1 MKIIIISDSPT
12 FVKEPIILML
22 EELLESKRVSFSEKE
37 QKFIKQMAKENEIS
51 HANKVRLRS
60 ILSKV
65 LRDKPFV
72 EIGRE
77 LDITAKN
84 QKRVVFKKDFLA
96 MLNELKEIE
105 DSMLVLLTEAL
116 DLFVD
121 PLIEDTPLDTVIS
134 ETMLVADKKFT
145 GEFNFILDEDFLLKF
160 FRGLKR
166 EKNDVFAIGDVQR
179 DSYLLSLAD
188 KQFDLNNW
196 RDILG

>member
-22 EELLESKRVSFSEKE
+22 EELLESKKVSFSEKE
-37 QKFIKQMAKENEIS
+37 KKFIKQMEREKEIS

-72 EIGRE
+72 EVGRE
-77 LDITAKN
+77 LDITGKN
-84 QKRVVFKKDFLA
+84 KKRDVFKKDFLG
-96 MLNELKEIE
+96 MLNELKDIE
-105 DSMLVLLTEAL
+105 DSMVVLLTEAL

-121 PLIEDTPLDTVIS
+121 PLMEDTPLDTVIS

-145 GEFNFILDEDFLLKF
+145 GEFNFVLDEDFLLNF
-160 FRGLKR
+160 FKGLKR
-166 EKNDVFAIGDVQR
+166 EKNDVFAIGDAQR

-196 RDILG
+196 RDIFN